1 MGRRSDHTREELTAL
16 FVDVGARQLAERGLA
31 RFSARDVAKQAGYS
45 VGSIYN
51 VFGSYD
57 GLILAI
63 NARTLRAWTALMR
76 ARLAAAG
83 GGDRIGALVGG
94 YFEFAAGE
102 PQAWIA
108 IFEHRM
114 ADGGPAPDD
123 YQAVVGALMALVT
136 EEIAAALPGAAPQA
150 VSSLAR
156 SLAATVHGHCLFSLF
171 RTFDM
176 LGEAAPVEAALSRV
190 REAIAAAGR
199 TAD

>member
-57 GLILAI
+57 GLISAI
-63 NARTLRAWTALMR
+63 NARTVRAWTASMR
-76 ARLAAAG
+76 ERLAAG
-83 GGDRIGALVGG
+83 GEDRIAALVGG
-94 YFEFAAGE
+94 YFAFAAAQ
-102 PQAWIA
+102 PQAWLA
-108 IFEHRM
+108 IFEHHM
-114 ADGGPAPDD
+114 ADGGPAPED
-123 YQAVVGALMALVT
+123 YQIVVAELMSLVT
-136 EEIAAALPGAAPQA
+136 GEIAAALPDAPVQK
-150 VSSLAR
+150 VLSLAR

-176 LGEAAPVEAALSRV
+176 LGETAPVEAALARV
-190 REAIAAAGR
+190 REAIAAAR
-199 TAD
+199 S